1 MEIKYRMEIKYLV
14 KGLEKKVE
22 YTLKKNKIRMKGKGG
37 GKYNKNI
44 ISNAKLIAPYI
55 IPACGKNK
63 NTYPERIGMNEA
75 QCGAELIAAKYT
87 CIRKNPCF
95 TE

>member
-44 ISNAKLIAPYI
+44 IYKI
-55 IPACGKNK
+55 
-63 NTYPERIGMNEA
+63 
-75 QCGAELIAAKYT
+75 
-87 CIRKNPCF
+87 
-95 TE
+95 

>member
-1 MEIKYRMEIKYLV
+1 MEIKYLV

-44 ISNAKLIAPYI
+44 IYKIFKICN
-55 IPACGKNK
+55 
-63 NTYPERIGMNEA
+63 NTIYM
-75 QCGAELIAAKYT
+75 KYKK
-87 CIRKNPCF
+87 IQNQYWGF
-95 TE
+95 SS